1 MHSLLT
7 RGGGRG
13 DGDDDDDHE
22 DWGDGDEEGPCHSV
36 PMPCPFD
43 DARWAQLRAAAATAH
58 ARASRGQHRA
68 RPVVPANLNLS
79 GAQILWEIVDFSPEW
94 DGESG
99 GAKVLVSGA
108 PRPGWPE
115 GMYLCCVFGNV
126 EVPAEQISPSTLR
139 CRAPPHAPGRVPFY
153 ISCLGSGKRPVSDI
167 RTFEYREAGASN
179 ARDRRAAEVRLATGV
194 TERDFQ
200 LRLVHLL
207 VGADRSSVK
216 SEGRGGGGGGG
227 SGSGGGS
234 GGGGGDAPG
243 SGGSGSGGNDAGDAG
258 GPSGSAG
265 YGASGDGPASAPSGD
280 RNGGAV
286 SSSLPRLPGRQKSA
300 TAPPPGASFV
310 KKTLAQLR
318 LPGDPVSA
326 PETLSDEDVARAFRA
341 ALDARLRHAISA
353 EAKSLRARAGD
364 SVVPA
369 VAEPVSGSAG
379 SAAPSALLTQQRIPA
394 PGFVSPARSAYRRV
408 DAGGVGIIHCV
419 AALGMNWAI
428 PALCKSG
435 CDVNQPDRRRRTALH
450 WAAAKGHEDTV
461 ATLLASGANIRAT
474 ARWGAGGY
482 TAADLAAALGHGGIA
497 AYISET
503 SLAASLSNISL
514 YGGPQGAAR
523 RLGDRTG
530 TLAVR
535 RPAGGPARETG
546 TAGVGSGLGADRVG
560 AVVPSRPPP
569 APPPAAALAGVSSP
583 MVADVATPAAAA
595 AVAGARLARGGRFAR
610 ARAGAVAPM
619 RSLLLATETEVTAT
633 DFDSR
638 TDITDLETDVGEPGA
653 PGGAGG
659 ADEETRERTAA
670 GMIQLAFRKH
680 ASRRRKLRRRV
691 GGGAPGG
698 PVAGAGLGSVE
709 ELAEPKPAE
718 KEKAAAAAGDS
729 EDDEDEDEDV
739 KRNVKKVVKKAEKAA
754 MKITSSIRSLKTSK
768 TAGLDRDAH
777 LPDARAAGKRGRG
790 GKELAAAAV
799 SAPDDAPSDE
809 APLGDAASP
818 SAGVPRSPSEEAV
831 TEVERRISELRA
843 RAGALLH
850 EKERGAPGS
859 AYRRRVPAGDIMRLV
874 KVNGLAGSQHR
885 LEALREMQ
893 REKTFGRETIPRPP
907 RSSPSRASRKAK
919 DSDQDSNVRSA
930 ASRGRSVSDDGE
942 EDEEDEERA
951 EDARRSEKS
960 SRLRGHAFARKA
972 ANAAAAGDDDDD
984 EEDAKV
990 AVERIQAIIR
1000 SRRAREQYLRLRSVT
1015 MSLQERIAA
1024 RARGEVPMGED
1035 GDGDDIEVDD
1045 DDDDDGD
1052 GGGEE

>member
-1 MHSLLT
+1 MDLT
-7 RGGGRG
+7 DRDDAEDAVGG
-13 DGDDDDDHE
+13 
-22 DWGDGDEEGPCHSV
+22 EGPRAPS
-36 PMPCPFD
+36 P
-43 DARWAQLRAAAATAH
+43 AAAAAQLRAAAATAH
-58 ARASRGQHRA
+58 ARASRGHHRT
-68 RPVVPANLNLS
+68 RPMMPANFS

-94 DGESG
+94 DDESG

-207 VGADRSSVK
+207 IGADRSSVK

-227 SGSGGGS
+227 SGGGS
-234 GGGGGDAPG
+234 GGGDGDAPG

-258 GPSGSAG
+258 GPSGSVG
-265 YGASGDGPASAPSGD
+265 RGASGDAPASAPSGGV
-280 RNGGAV
+280 NGGAIAA
-286 SSSLPRLPGRQKSA
+286 SLSGLPGTRKSA
-300 TAPPPGASFV
+300 AAPPPGASFV
-310 KKTLAQLR
+310 KKTLAQLG
-318 LPGDPVSA
+318 LPGDPASA

-341 ALDARLRHAISA
+341 AIDARLRHTISA
-353 EAKSLRARAGD
+353 EAKSLRARAGVA
-364 SVVPA
+364 VVSA
-369 VAEPVSGSAG
+369 VAAPEQTAG
-379 SAAPSALLTQQRIPA
+379 SDAPSALLTQQRLPA
-394 PGFVSPARSAYRRV
+394 PGFASPARSAYRRV
-408 DAGGVGIIHCV
+408 DAGGVGIVHCV

-523 RLGDRTG
+523 RFGDRAG

-535 RPAGGPARETG
+535 RPAA
-546 TAGVGSGLGADRVG
+546 TAGPSVTHGASTAGSGQGVDRVG
-560 AVVPSRPPP
+560 TVAPSRPSP
-569 APPPAAALAGVSSP
+569 APPPTSALAGVSSP
-583 MVADVATPAAAA
+583 MVADVDTPAMTAAA
-595 AVAGARLARGGRFAR
+595 AGARLARGGRFAR
-610 ARAGAVAPM
+610 ARAGEVEPM

-638 TDITDLETDVGEPGA
+638 TDLTDLETDAGEPGA
-653 PGGAGG
+653 PGATGG
-659 ADEETRERTAA
+659 GDEACRERTAA

-680 ASRRRKLRRRV
+680 ASRRRKLRRR
-691 GGGAPGG
+691 GGSGAAGGPGG
-698 PVAGAGLGSVE
+698 PGAGAGLGSVE

-718 KEKAAAAAGDS
+718 KEKASAAAAGDS

-754 MKITSSIRSLKTSK
+754 MKITSSIRSLKTSQ
-768 TAGLDRDAH
+768 TAGLDCESRLA
-777 LPDARAAGKRGRG
+777 DARAAGKRGRG
-790 GKELAAAAV
+790 GKALAAAGP
-799 SAPDDAPSDE
+799 SARDDVPSSAAPS
-809 APLGDAASP
+809 GDAASP
-818 SAGVPRSPSEEAV
+818 SVGAPRTTREEAV
-831 TEVERRISELRA
+831 AEVERRIGELRA

-850 EKERGAPGS
+850 ESERGAPGS
-859 AYRRRVPAGDIMRLV
+859 AHRRRVPAGDIVRLV

-885 LEALREMQ
+885 LEALREMR
-893 REKTFGRETIPRPP
+893 REKTTPRAP

-919 DSDQDSNVRSA
+919 RDSDQDSNARSG

-942 EDEEDEERA
+942 EDEEDEEA
-951 EDARRSEKS
+951 ADDARRSEKS

-972 ANAAAAGDDDDD
+972 TNAAAMGDDDDD

-1024 RARGEVPMGED
+1024 RARGETPMGED
-1035 GDGDDIEVDD
+1035 GDGEDIEVDD
-1045 DDDDDGD
+1045 DDDDD
-1052 GGGEE
+1052 ER